1 MMNVLAHI
9 RTFIGIADH
18 GSLAAAA
25 KARGLA
31 PSAVTASLQRLE
43 DHVGAKLML
52 RSTRS
57 LSLTPEGERFLAQ
70 CRRIVGD
77 LDEAI
82 DQAADAGP
90 LRGTIRLTSI
100 NDFGRSRLAGLIDG
114 PAVYVGN
121 SLGGHLAL
129 RLALDHPEAVRGLV
143 LAGSSGLFER
153 EIVVGRTAQH
163 RPSRD
168 WLQQK
173 IEELFSDPANIP
185 EGIVDRVYNELSNR
199 RAARALV
206 RLSKSAKSDNLAA
219 HLSEIQART
228 MLLWGRDDTVTPPR
242 VAEEFK
248 DFLPNAFIHWLD
260 NAGHAPQIEQA
271 AAFTKA
277 IDDFLCEFDP
287 YDTSQPRQEVA

>member
-1 MMNVLAHI
+1 MPGTEPPTSNVRAIFGEAAQRSSIAHPTLDEFHLTVEEAGKGEPVVFLHGLLGLNEHWIPAVETLSKRARCIMLEFPLAEIPHKLCSI
-9 RTFIGIADH
+9 D
-18 GSLAAAA
+18 
-25 KARGLA
+25 
-31 PSAVTASLQRLE
+31 AVTAMVKRE
-43 DHVGAKLML
+43 
-52 RSTRS
+52 
-57 LSLTPEGERFLAQ
+57 
-70 CRRIVGD
+70 
-77 LDEAI
+77 
-82 DQAADAGP
+82 
-90 LRGTIRLTSI
+90 
-100 NDFGRSRLAGLIDG
+100 LAGLIDG
-114 PAVYVGN
+114 PAIYIGN

-185 EGIVDRVYNELSNR
+185 DGIVDRVYNELSNR

-287 YDTSQPRQEVA
+287 YDTSKSRQEVA

>member
-1 MMNVLAHI
+1 MPGTEPPTSNVRAIFGEAAQRSSIAHPTLDEFHLTVEEAGKGEPVVFLHGLLGLNEHWIPAVETLSKRARCIMLEFPLAEIPHKLCSI
-9 RTFIGIADH
+9 D
-18 GSLAAAA
+18 
-25 KARGLA
+25 
-31 PSAVTASLQRLE
+31 AVTAMVKRE
-43 DHVGAKLML
+43 
-52 RSTRS
+52 
-57 LSLTPEGERFLAQ
+57 
-70 CRRIVGD
+70 
-77 LDEAI
+77 
-82 DQAADAGP
+82 
-90 LRGTIRLTSI
+90 
-100 NDFGRSRLAGLIDG
+100 LAGLIDG
-114 PAVYVGN
+114 PAIYIGN

-185 EGIVDRVYNELSNR
+185 DGIVDRVYNELSNR

-277 IDDFLCEFDP
+277 IDDFLSEFDS
-287 YDTSQPRQEVA
+287 YDTSKPRQEVA

>member
-1 MMNVLAHI
+1 MPGTEPPTSNVRAIFGEAAQRSSIAHPTLDEFHLTVEEAGKGEPVVFLHGLLGLNEHWIPAVETLSKRARCIMLEFPLAEIPHKLCSI
-9 RTFIGIADH
+9 D
-18 GSLAAAA
+18 
-25 KARGLA
+25 
-31 PSAVTASLQRLE
+31 AVTAMVKRE
-43 DHVGAKLML
+43 
-52 RSTRS
+52 
-57 LSLTPEGERFLAQ
+57 
-70 CRRIVGD
+70 
-77 LDEAI
+77 
-82 DQAADAGP
+82 
-90 LRGTIRLTSI
+90 
-100 NDFGRSRLAGLIDG
+100 LAGLIDG
-114 PAVYVGN
+114 PAIYIGN

-185 EGIVDRVYNELSNR
+185 DGIVDRVYNELSNR

-277 IDDFLCEFDP
+277 IDDFL
-287 YDTSQPRQEVA
+287 

>member
-1 MMNVLAHI
+1 LPGTEPPTSSVRAIFGEAAQRSCAAHPTLDEFHLTVEQMGEGEPVVFLHGLLGLNEHWVPTVEMLSRRARCIMLEFPLAEIPHKLCSI
-9 RTFIGIADH
+9 D
-18 GSLAAAA
+18 
-25 KARGLA
+25 
-31 PSAVTASLQRLE
+31 AVTAMVKRE
-43 DHVGAKLML
+43 
-52 RSTRS
+52 
-57 LSLTPEGERFLAQ
+57 LSQ
-70 CRRIVGD
+70 
-77 LDEAI
+77 
-82 DQAADAGP
+82 
-90 LRGTIRLTSI
+90 
-100 NDFGRSRLAGLIDG
+100 LIDG
-114 PAVYVGN
+114 PAIYIGN

-219 HLSEIQART
+219 HLSEIEART
-228 MLLWGRDDTVTPPR
+228 LLLWGKDDTVTPPR
-242 VAEEFK
+242 VAEEFN
-248 DFLPNAFIHWLD
+248 DFLPNSTIHWLD
-260 NAGHAPQIEQA
+260 DAGHAPQIEQS
-271 AAFTKA
+271 AAFSKA
-277 IDDFLCEFDP
+277 IDDFLCEFDS
-287 YDTSQPRQEVA
+287 YDTSEPRQEVA

>member
-1 MMNVLAHI
+1 MPGTEPPTSSVPAIFGEAAQRSSVAHPTLDEFHLTVEEAGKGEPVVFLHGLLGLNEHWIPAVETLSKRARCIMLEFPLAEIPHKLCSI
-9 RTFIGIADH
+9 D
-18 GSLAAAA
+18 
-25 KARGLA
+25 
-31 PSAVTASLQRLE
+31 AVTAMVKRE
-43 DHVGAKLML
+43 
-52 RSTRS
+52 
-57 LSLTPEGERFLAQ
+57 
-70 CRRIVGD
+70 
-77 LDEAI
+77 
-82 DQAADAGP
+82 
-90 LRGTIRLTSI
+90 
-100 NDFGRSRLAGLIDG
+100 LAGLIDG